1 MFHRLAQENHS
12 TLHPQYDDNVI
23 FMTIV
28 PLISSIFAASCS
40 AMMTDASERRIDYWA
55 FLSESAAGFVVLRPR
70 NRTIIA
76 DGNATVISVALMKWD
91 TRWIETEAN
100 STSSTQHKYATAPI
114 MLVNSLHKHTHTHGT
129 STPRRPLCSSTHYK
143 HIHLLNSWKNLTSF
157 RCQYF
162 AHVHRN
168 SIFKSVPENSSFIVF
183 KSLHRNFSAWSVK
196 LFPLT
201 RLSLLKLTPY
211 STAEILLVM
220 SS

>member
-1 MFHRLAQENHS
+1 
-12 TLHPQYDDNVI
+12 
-23 FMTIV
+23 MTT
-28 PLISSIFAASCS
+28 AASV
-40 AMMTDASERRIDYWA
+40 RRIDYWV

-129 STPRRPLCSSTHYK
+129 STPRRPLCSSTHYTNTHTHMAQVRHGAHYARQLTTNTHTHGTSTPRRPLCSSTHYK
-143 HIHLLNSWKNLTSF
+143 HIHLKLTNLTTSCG
-157 RCQYF
+157 CQYS
-162 AHVHRN
+162 AHVHWN

-183 KSLHRNFSAWSVK
+183 KSLHRNFSAWPAK
-196 LFPLT
+196 LFH
-201 RLSLLKLTPY
+201 
-211 STAEILLVM
+211 
-220 SS
+220 